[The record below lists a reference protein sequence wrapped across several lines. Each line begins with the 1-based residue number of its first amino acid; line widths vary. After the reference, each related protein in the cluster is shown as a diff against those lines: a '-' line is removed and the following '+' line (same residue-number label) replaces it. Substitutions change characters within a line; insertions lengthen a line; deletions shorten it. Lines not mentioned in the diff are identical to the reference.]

1 MRILFVVHQFFPQ
14 WYTGTE
20 RFVLN
25 LCKQLQRMGHF
36 VEVLTYGY
44 GDESGFSFQENACIK
59 KYSFQNVPVIAV
71 KHLNPPD
78 SQTMSFTIFD
88 ETLEPLFN
96 TIVSKNKYDIVHI
109 AHPFRCGTAIQ
120 SSRNNKIP
128 ILLTLTDFWMVCP
141 KAIGITQKGELCLT
155 SDNGKKCVICCYSEE
170 HSDLI
175 FKRFETAGTILNEV
189 DLCTTSTSFLK
200 SVIQNNYPSSK
211 VKVIRFGKDYTNI
224 QGNHKMYFKDSI
236 ITIGF
241 LSTLQPHKGA
251 HILIEAF
258 NKLNPHNIKLKIY
271 GHYFDHAEYFKNL
284 KDLAD
289 GKQIEFCN
297 AYKYEDFQK
306 IFDELDLVIV
316 PSIWWENSPLVLLR
330 SLAHHVPAIVSDLEG
345 MTEIIK
351 DGENGFVFEV
361 GNIDSLAEVL
371 RSIENDPTI
380 LNKLKSQIT
389 YPKRIEEEAFEYEKL
404 YRELVKNNHPQ

>member
-1 MRILFVVHQFFPQ
+1 LRILFVVHQFFPQ

-284 KDLAD
+284 KDLAN

-306 IFDELDLVIV
+306 IFIV
-316 PSIWWENSPLVLLR
+316 PSIWWENSPLVIQEGFMAGLPIICSDIGGMAEKVTNNINGLHFKTGNTQDLVNKILQIHKSPALLKK
-330 SLAHHVPAIVSDLEG
+330 LTKGIPKV
-345 MTEIIK
+345 K
-351 DGENGFVFEV
+351 
-361 GNIDSLAEVL
+361 
-371 RSIENDPTI
+371 SIEENRKELEEI
-380 LNKLKSQIT
+380 YGKLNG
-389 YPKRIEEEAFEYEKL
+389 
-404 YRELVKNNHPQ
+404 

>member
-1 MRILFVVHQFFPQ
+1 
-14 WYTGTE
+14 
-20 RFVLN
+20 
-25 LCKQLQRMGHF
+25 MGHF

-284 KDLAD
+284 KDLAN

-316 PSIWWENSPLVLLR
+316 PSIWWENSPLVIQEGFMAGLPIICSDIGGMAEKVTNNINGLHFKTGNTQDLVNKILQIHKSPALLKK
-330 SLAHHVPAIVSDLEG
+330 LTKGIPKV
-345 MTEIIK
+345 K
-351 DGENGFVFEV
+351 
-361 GNIDSLAEVL
+361 
-371 RSIENDPTI
+371 SIEENRKELEEI
-380 LNKLKSQIT
+380 YGKLNG
-389 YPKRIEEEAFEYEKL
+389 
-404 YRELVKNNHPQ
+404 